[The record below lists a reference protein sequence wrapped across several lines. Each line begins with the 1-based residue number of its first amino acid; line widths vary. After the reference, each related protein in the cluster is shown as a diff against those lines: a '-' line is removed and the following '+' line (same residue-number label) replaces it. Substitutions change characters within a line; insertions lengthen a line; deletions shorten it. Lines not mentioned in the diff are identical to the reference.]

1 VILWIALL
9 LDKSGEDLL
18 SQSMADPLQRSQI
31 DDFCLGAN
39 QNPGYGN
46 PEIV

>member
-31 DDFCLGAN
+31 ADFCLGAN
-39 QNPGYGN
+39 QNPGYGS